1 MTSFTPNAPL
11 GSSRLL
17 EQTLAR
23 LRFRPAGGEAG

>member
-1 MTSFTPNAPL
+1 MTTTTTIARLTFS
-11 GSSRLL
+11 GLL